1 MAVNLKSI
9 TEVPEIT
16 ELGDGCKVLVNNNGA
31 AAQIDGSK
39 LGNLDLET
47 ITSAAEITEL
57 VDGCK
62 VLVNNNGTLAQIDGS
77 KLGGSK
83 RTKELKYEWTPGLA
97 EDGSQIINVSPFI
110 QEITDDVT
118 WMTQPSDEYEVVCE
132 MDFYG
137 LETTEADG
145 TSTTNVTEE
154 LRLVGSFNMYST
166 QDTMTMG
173 GVMFVTPT
181 AFFMTQIATSGEASR
196 VQGLIESAESD
207 TAIKAIR
214 LYKLTY

>member
-39 LGNLDLET
+39 LG
-47 ITSAAEITEL
+47 
-57 VDGCK
+57 
-62 VLVNNNGTLAQIDGS
+62 
-77 KLGGSK
+77 GSK

-97 EDGSQIINVSPFI
+97 EDGSQVIDTSPFN

-118 WMTQPSDEYEVVCE
+118 WMIQPSDEYEVVCE
-132 MDFYG
+132 MDIYA
-137 LETTEADG
+137 LETT
-145 TSTTNVTEE
+145 NVVGE
-154 LRLVGSFNMYST
+154 LKLIGSFNVYST
-166 QDTMTMG
+166 YGTTTMS
-173 GVMFVTPT
+173 GVQFVMPT
-181 AFFMTQIATSGEASR
+181 GYFATQIITSGEASMI
-196 VQGLIESAESD
+196 QGSGGMDEGD